1 MSQKPLFSKTLFY
14 LLLFILPINL
24 GSHYVVKSA
33 YVNGLLVDYLIP
45 TVYIQDIVA
54 FLLLVCWFRE
64 DRKKLAVQ
72 FSGFYPQLILVFL
85 FAAFLSVLLAPRTIP
100 SLSAFIRL
108 ALYCLVSIYTKSY
121 YSTYTDK
128 KFLVRAFTFW
138 LIFLGMLGSMQY
150 AKQASVFNNYLFLG
164 EQPYSSATPGVLKE
178 NVFNIRKIPAY
189 GIFRHPNIFGGFMVV
204 GLVWVLHELKRNRK
218 RSVVKRVSEYAAFF
232 FGVCGLVVTFS
243 YIAWVAGI
251 VGMFLLLLEG
261 RGRRFAYWAGSGLAV
276 LVFLAALNL
285 NYWKLGEYLTVLPSV
300 SKRVELLK
308 AGKGIVL
315 SENPFFGVGINNQ
328 TVVIEKFLVLT
339 NYLRFVQPT
348 HNVYVLLAGEIGI
361 LGVALYCVL
370 LAYSVY
376 RAVKLDRFIV
386 FVSLVLI
393 VLLSS
398 FDHYFFTIHQT
409 LLLFWVTL
417 GIANSLGR
425 GLD

>member
-1 MSQKPLFSKTLFY
+1 
-14 LLLFILPINL
+14 
-24 GSHYVVKSA
+24 
-33 YVNGLLVDYLIP
+33 
-45 TVYIQDIVA
+45 
-54 FLLLVCWFRE
+54 
-64 DRKKLAVQ
+64 
-72 FSGFYPQLILVFL
+72 
-85 FAAFLSVLLAPRTIP
+85 
-100 SLSAFIRL
+100 
-108 ALYCLVSIYTKSY
+108 
-121 YSTYTDK
+121 
-128 KFLVRAFTFW
+128 
-138 LIFLGMLGSMQY
+138 
-150 AKQASVFNNYLFLG
+150 
-164 EQPYSSATPGVLKE
+164 
-178 NVFNIRKIPAY
+178 
-189 GIFRHPNIFGGFMVV
+189 MVV

-308 AGKGIVL
+308 AGKDIVL